1 MGQARI
7 KKLNRQREAA
17 VPLPTV
23 NDDSGPIRLSK
34 LTLDQLKEPLF
45 ISRYKEF
52 YIGLS
57 DPPTQREICVHE
69 SAHYLGFRMTGAKT
83 ITYDKPELFWDE
95 KIKDYIGHA
104 GKVQCVLSVTEI
116 PEGMTLSNWMMA
128 GAMAL
133 AAGTIA
139 AEMIC
144 GHVMPGSGEGDLA
157 EFNSFCDAIHFEKA
171 YPNETR
177 ANYWIQAQNNIR
189 KTLENPA
196 NQAAT
201 LQAADEMQP
210 IMFGLFK
217 RPNDSA
223 TRC

>member
-7 KKLNRQREAA
+7 KKLNKRREAA

-57 DPPTQREICVHE
+57 SPAVQREICVHE
-69 SAHYLGFRMTGAKT
+69 SAHYLGFKLTGAKN
-83 ITYDKPELFWDE
+83 ITYDKAELFWDE
-95 KIKDYIGHA
+95 KRKDYVGHA
-104 GKVQCVLSVTEI
+104 GKVQCLLSVDEI
-116 PEGMTLSNWMMA
+116 PEGMPLGAWMMT

-144 GHVMPGSGEGDLA
+144 GSAMPGSGEGDLA
-157 EFNSFCDAIHFEKA
+157 EFTSFCDAINFEKA

-177 ANYWIQAQNNIR
+177 ANYWIQAQDNIR

-201 LQAADEMQP
+201 LQAAGEMQSV
-210 IMFGLFK
+210 MFGLF
-217 RPNDSA
+217 RSPNDND
-223 TRC
+223 